1 MEVER
6 TPKSGFKKDW
16 VMTASAFNRML
27 EQLDPDAERAGERY
41 EFIRQKL
48 MKFFQWR
55 GCPAPEDY
63 TDRTIDRVAR
73 RLEEGVAVEGR
84 DPYLFFHGTA
94 INVLREHWKEM
105 EKRSVDAL
113 DDLAPSKTPSEDPLE
128 LRTQQEERFD
138 HEVKLECLNECVHSL
153 PSEQIEMIQQY
164 HQNDGGA
171 KIEQRKKLAAQL
183 NIPLNALR
191 IRTYRIRQELETCI
205 LNCTR
210 RLVQYRER

>member
-1 MEVER
+1 MTSE
-6 TPKSGFKKDW
+6 PQIYKKDW
-16 VMTASAFNRML
+16 VMTAAAFDRIL
-27 EQLDPDAERAGERY
+27 AELDPDRERAGERY

-73 RLEEGVAVEGR
+73 RLEEGAEVQGR

-94 INVLREHWKEM
+94 INVLREHWKES
-105 EKRSVDAL
+105 ERHGVDAL
-113 DDLAPSKTPSEDPLE
+113 DDLAPSKTPAEDPLE
-128 LRTQQEERFD
+128 MRTRQEERLD
-138 HEVKLECLNECVHSL
+138 HEVKLECLNECVRSL

-164 HQNDGGA
+164 HQHDGGA

-191 IRTYRIRQELETCI
+191 IRTYRIRQELEACI

-210 RLVQYRER
+210 RLQKA

>member
-1 MEVER
+1 MSSE
-6 TPKSGFKKDW
+6 PQIYKKDW
-16 VMTASAFNRML
+16 VMTASAFNGML

-55 GCPAPEDY
+55 GCPSPEDY

-73 RLEEGVAVEGR
+73 RLEEGAEVEGR

-94 INVLREHWKEM
+94 INVLREHWKAAE
-105 EKRSVDAL
+105 RHGVDAL

-128 LRTQQEERFD
+128 MRTQQEERLD

-183 NIPLNALR
+183 NLPLNALR

-205 LNCTR
+205 VNCTR
-210 RLVQYRER
+210 RLQKA